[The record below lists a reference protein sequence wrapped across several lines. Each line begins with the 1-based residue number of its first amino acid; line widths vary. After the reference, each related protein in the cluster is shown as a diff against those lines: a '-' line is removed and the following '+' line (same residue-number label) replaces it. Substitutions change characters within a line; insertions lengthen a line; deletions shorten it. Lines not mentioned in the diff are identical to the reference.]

1 MYKKI
6 IGIFVSTLLIV
17 TTFPTVCSLNNKK
30 LIDRV
35 DSDNSH
41 SSTQANWF
49 EVQKLLASDGADSNY
64 FGYSVSISGDY
75 AIIGSHCDDSTRGSA
90 YVFKRS
96 GSSWSQEAKLVA
108 SDGAMGDFFG
118 YSVSI
123 NGEYIAIG
131 ACEDDSTRGST
142 YVFVRSGTSWLQ
154 EAKLV
159 ASDGVGGDYF
169 GFSVSINGNYTII
182 GAYQDDS
189 ARGSAYVF
197 KRSGSSWSQEAKLV
211 ASDGSTEDYFGC
223 SVSIDSDSVIIG
235 ALGDDLTSGSAYV
248 FKCSGSSWSQEAKL
262 VASDGSAEDYFS
274 YSVSINGD
282 YAIIG
287 MPQDDS
293 LRGSVYVFM
302 RSGTSW
308 SEVAKLV
315 ASDGVSFDYFGG
327 SVSICGDYV
336 VIGALGDN
344 LVCGSAYVFM
354 RSGTSWS
361 EVAKLVASDGSM
373 DDYFGYSV
381 SVCGDYAIIGAPND
395 DSSRGSAYVFFRNQ
409 PPNPM
414 GIDGPNHG
422 KPGVEYTY
430 CINLSDPNNDSL
442 FVFWDWGDGI
452 NTGWVGPYGSGEEV
466 CASHTWNKKGTY
478 TISVTIK
485 DEYGASITAYMEVT
499 IPRNKAVDNS
509 IQKFIEIH
517 PLLFRIF
524 QLLFKR
530 LLV

>member
-189 ARGSAYVF
+189 ARGSA
-197 KRSGSSWSQEAKLV
+197 
-211 ASDGSTEDYFGC
+211 
-223 SVSIDSDSVIIG
+223 
-235 ALGDDLTSGSAYV
+235 
-248 FKCSGSSWSQEAKL
+248 
-262 VASDGSAEDYFS
+262 
-274 YSVSINGD
+274 
-282 YAIIG
+282 
-287 MPQDDS
+287 
-293 LRGSVYVFM
+293 YVFM